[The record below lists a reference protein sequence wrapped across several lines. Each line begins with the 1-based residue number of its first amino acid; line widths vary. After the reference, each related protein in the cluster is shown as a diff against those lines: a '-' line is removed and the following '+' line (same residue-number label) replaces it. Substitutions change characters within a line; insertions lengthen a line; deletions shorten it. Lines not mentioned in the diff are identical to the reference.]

1 MLCDHKTPNTLLN
14 PNINSTILSKVNVF
28 YFQDFLICI
37 EMFLAAIAHH
47 YSFSYKPYMSPENP
61 SPSCLGSF
69 LAMWDVSDV
78 KRDISEHLGVVGMY
92 DIKAQTC
99 TNFLS

>member
-1 MLCDHKTPNTLLN
+1 MYVL
-14 PNINSTILSKVNVF
+14 INKFSL
-28 YFQDFLICI
+28 QDFLICI

-47 YSFSYKPYMSPENP
+47 YSFSYKPYVSPENP

-78 KRDISEHLGVVGMY
+78 KRDISEHLGVVG
-92 DIKAQTC
+92 T
-99 TNFLS
+99 